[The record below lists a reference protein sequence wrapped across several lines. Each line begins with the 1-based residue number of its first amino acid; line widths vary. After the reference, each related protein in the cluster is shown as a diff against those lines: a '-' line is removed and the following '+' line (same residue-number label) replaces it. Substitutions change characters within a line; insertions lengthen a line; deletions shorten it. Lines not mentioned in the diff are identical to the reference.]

1 MNVKHL
7 LILLSSYLLLLCPA
21 QAAVERM
28 PPFPAYQEGVWAYDT
43 TGLLE
48 QAYLNRTTVSL
59 RAYPFPVRAVYLDG
73 TSTFS
78 LSLYARRL
86 FEDWRLP
93 ADTMLLVVATDR
105 RKIGIH
111 LGAELKAQLRNTP
124 QEMPLPPAPSANPD
138 QPEAPQ
144 EALEDHLDL
153 LPQVVDQLTESLG
166 QAPSTQAEAPSE
178 RLQGRVR
185 EDLVTGG
192 EFLSSDGART
202 ASKPRP
208 PRTQDIPWQTLGL
221 IGAALA
227 ALLLVGGGLWWGWRS
242 GRRWRHDHHMVEKYT
257 LEGQAALE
265 DLERLYNQIEAV
277 MPDFHGYQ
285 GETQKKLHM
294 FFKALLS
301 LQEDLDG
308 FFDAFDEQLQL
319 LANPRERADAI
330 GFFTDLESKLEE
342 ARSTYDQALVVLGNL
357 RDIEQSNSTL
367 LTAVR
372 ARQQAVQVELQEI
385 RKLHPALRLARVQQ
399 AFQGYQND
407 LRRLEKAN
415 AADPMGLDKQLKQLQ
430 KQLNTLER
438 DAKSLP
444 HLWEQFHKDIKQ
456 RLQTVIQRAKSRPS
470 LPAHLNQSLNEVQR
484 LYKLLTVAIE
494 AGDMKQ
500 LDTYNS
506 TFTQKLQILE
516 AEL

>member
-7 LILLSSYLLLLCPA
+7 LILLSLFLLLLSPA

-28 PPFPAYQEGVWAYDT
+28 PPFPAYQEGIWAYDA
-43 TGLLE
+43 TGLLD
-48 QAYLNRTTVSL
+48 QAYLNRTTASL

-73 TSTFS
+73 TSSFS

-86 FEDWRLP
+86 FEAWRLP
-93 ADTMLLVVATDR
+93 EDTMLLVVATDR
-105 RKIGIH
+105 RKIGVH
-111 LGAELKAQLRNTP
+111 MGTELKAQLRDVP
-124 QEMPLPPAPSANPD
+124 QEIPLPPAPSANPE

-144 EALEDHLDL
+144 EALENHLDL
-153 LPQVVDQLTESLG
+153 LPQVVDQLSQSL
-166 QAPSTQAEAPSE
+166 SEAPASE
-178 RLQGRVR
+178 KETASQPLQGRVSD
-185 EDLVTGG
+185 DLVSGD
-192 EFLSSDGART
+192 EFMSEDSART
-202 ASKPRP
+202 STQPRASRS
-208 PRTQDIPWQTLGL
+208 QAIPWMSLALMAGALGL
-221 IGAALA
+221 
-227 ALLLVGGGLWWGWRS
+227 LLLLGAGAWWGWRY
-242 GRRWRHDHHMVEKYT
+242 GRRWRHDRHMVEKYT
-257 LEGQAALE
+257 LEGQAALQ

-285 GETQKKLHM
+285 GETQKKLQM

-319 LANPRERADAI
+319 LANPRARADAI
-330 GFFTDLESKLEE
+330 GFFTDLENKLEE
-342 ARSTYDQALVVLGNL
+342 AQSTYDQALVVLGNL
-357 RDIEQSNSTL
+357 RDIEQNNSTL

-407 LRRLEKAN
+407 LRRLEKSN
-415 AADPMGLDKQLKQLQ
+415 SADPMGLDKQLKQLQ

-456 RLQTVIQRAKSRPS
+456 RMQTVTQRAKNRAS

-494 AGDMKQ
+494 AGDMRQ

-506 TFTQKLQILE
+506 TFTQKLQTLE